1 MSSGQVEQGLA
12 AVYQCGTADVFILYN
27 LMRLYGLELSE
38 PAQIFH
44 NKLLGYILL
53 ETCEYFV
60 ITSWFKAMMQGTRA

>member
-1 MSSGQVEQGLA
+1 
-12 AVYQCGTADVFILYN
+12 VYQCGTADVFILYN